1 MVIPKLTDD
10 YLPPGIYDCDI
21 EEVNATFGTNNQRL
35 HLLNNLIEY
44 IKDARNQGI
53 SGEVIINGSF
63 VTSKEDPDD
72 IDIIL
77 VLDDY
82 NITGPLNMDE
92 CNLLSCEY
100 TSTEYDLDVLVAFKN
115 DNTETETIE
124 IFSRVRED
132 PNITKG
138 LLRVKI

>member
-21 EEVNATFGTNNQRL
+21 EEVNATFGTNDRRR
-35 HLLNNLIEY
+35 HLLSNLIDY
-44 IKDARNQGI
+44 INDAKNQGI

-63 VTSKEDPDD
+63 VTSKEDPED

-77 VLDDY
+77 VLDNY
-82 NITGPLNMDE
+82 NITGPLNMEE
-92 CNLLSCEY
+92 CRLLSCEY
-100 TSTEYDLDVLVAFKN
+100 TSIEYTLDVLVAFKN
-115 DNTETETIE
+115 DNTEIYDIE
-124 IFSRVRED
+124 FFSRVRED
-132 PNITKG
+132 PNINKG